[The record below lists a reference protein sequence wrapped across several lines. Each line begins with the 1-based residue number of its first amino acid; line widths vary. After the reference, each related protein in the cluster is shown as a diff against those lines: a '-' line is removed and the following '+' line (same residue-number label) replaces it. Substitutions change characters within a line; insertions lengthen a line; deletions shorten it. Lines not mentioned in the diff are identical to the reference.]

1 MCDILHVPL
10 RPDKTVTPCRSLCFL
25 GVELDVVANEVRLPP
40 EKIRKA
46 REELLSLIPRRKAPL
61 RVIQACIGRL
71 NFACIAVPPGRPF
84 LRRLSD
90 LCIGVRRP
98 HHRVSINR
106 AARLDMRAW
115 IAFLSDFNGRS
126 MLIGRRWHT
135 EPELLLET
143 DAAGAV
149 GFGAGYGSQW
159 LMGDWPASL
168 IALAIAVK
176 ELVAVVVAIGTW
188 RNQFAH
194 RCVRICSD
202 NIAVVECINYQSEH
216 AMLLASPTVP
226 LTRSHGASYRNFGA
240 LGHPP
245 AAYRRPGTGRT
256 SEFPRH
262 LHTHRRR
269 LGAFHCRCLP
279 AHLASTASLRRA
291 PSPCAL
297 SRVGRRT
304 GRFLRRT
311 FCFRVLF
318 FHSRQHYF
326 RHRFRTSY
334 SRAPGPHW
342 GFPHSHD
349 AQRLPSVAS

>member
-115 IAFLSDFNGRS
+115 IAFLSNFNGRS

-149 GFGAGYGSQW
+149 GFGAVYGSQW

-202 NIAVVECINYQSEH
+202 NIAVVECINSQSSR
-216 AMLLASPTVP
+216 SP
-226 LTRSHGASYRNFGA
+226 A
-240 LGHPP
+240 LMVWLRKLFLIVVLNDISVRARHVAGVTNC
-245 AAYRRPGTGRT
+245 AAD
-256 SEFPRH
+256 
-262 LHTHRRR
+262 
-269 LGAFHCRCLP
+269 
-279 AHLASTASLRRA
+279 
-291 PSPCAL
+291 AL
-297 SRVGRRT
+297 SRGLVQEFRRIRPSACSLPAAWDWADFGIPT
-304 GRFLRRT
+304 P
-311 FCFRVLF
+311 
-318 FHSRQHYF
+318 S
-326 RHRFRTSY
+326 
-334 SRAPGPHW
+334 
-342 GFPHSHD
+342 PHS
-349 AQRLPSVAS
+349 